1 MAILPR
7 PATPSA
13 FLADLR
19 AFIKSGDHR
28 HKFFGAAF
36 AIGITAFWIFGFV
49 IESRWGIL
57 PEGEQVTYAM
67 DFPANRTDDQI
78 IAQNKADQ
86 KVKDAALAERRRQFQ
101 KVDDAMTKMGF

>member
-7 PATPSA
+7 PASPSA
-13 FLADLR
+13 FIADLR
-19 AFIKSGDHR
+19 AFITGGDHR
-28 HKFFGAAF
+28 YKFFGAAF

-49 IESRWGIL
+49 VESRWGVL
-57 PEGEQVTYAM
+57 PEGEQLTYAM
-67 DFPANRTDDQI
+67 EFPANRTDEQI